1 MQPSTLA
8 GRFGLMRKALGFK
21 RQADFADAIGRARNS
36 ISAYERG
43 TQVPDGET
51 LLRLAQ
57 LGVQIQWLLTGDG
70 DMLIG
75 GDAEQPPT
83 AARGAPLD
91 APDAPSKT
99 VAEQGVM
106 ALDAELMGRVVDA
119 IRAVYKAQ
127 GQGLPDR
134 TLGEIAARWYGDIA
148 AVSADPGDRLD
159 ALAERQIGLRRE
171 LRDAATNA
179 ASGKQHRA

>member
-1 MQPSTLA
+1 MAKKTGCTGTTWQNYEYGRTMPGGAQLERLA
-8 GRFGLMRKALGFK
+8 RLGF
-21 RQADFADAIGRARNS
+21 S
-36 ISAYERG
+36 IH
-43 TQVPDGET
+43 
-51 LLRLAQ
+51 
-57 LGVQIQWLLTGDG
+57 WLLTGDG
-70 DMLIG
+70 DMLIVG
-75 GDAEQPPT
+75 AEQPPT
-83 AARGAPLD
+83 AARGAPPD
-91 APDAPSKT
+91 TPDAPSKT

-171 LRDAATNA
+171 LRDAAANA